1 MSRRRAESTAVA
13 LLSSPA
19 KSHLQLPLRRLN
31 GFRSLSTSSALTR
44 RRPVVACN
52 YTQAFNN
59 GRTFVSQAKDA
70 NIAVLGGGLTGLT
83 AAYYLAKKLPS
94 TAKITL
100 YESSDRLGGWIKTD
114 RVPVDIEG
122 KSGTVSF
129 ERGARSLSSLVG
141 NTFRFDDL
149 VLYDLVRRF
158 VAVLRELPVNMPYS
172 RLWILDSLSTR
183 LVPSH
188 DISTT
193 QTISFPC
200 PPM

>member
-1 MSRRRAESTAVA
+1 MSRRRAKSTAVA

-19 KSHLQLPLRRLN
+19 KPHLPLPLRRLDAIR
-31 GFRSLSTSSALTR
+31 GPSTSSALTR
-44 RRPVVACN
+44 RRPIVACN
-52 YTQAFNN
+52 YTQSFNN
-59 GRTFVSQAKDA
+59 GRTFASQAKDA

-114 RVPVDIEG
+114 RVPVDVEG

-129 ERGARSLSSLVG
+129 ERGARSLSSLAG

-149 VLYDLVRRF
+149 VLYDLVRTFICCFTKSAPR
-158 VAVLRELPVNMPYS
+158 
-172 RLWILDSLSTR
+172 
-183 LVPSH
+183 
-188 DISTT
+188 
-193 QTISFPC
+193 
-200 PPM
+200 